1 MADEMM
7 EDYGTEVVEQSDTIG
22 GAAPALSAPPSAD
35 QESVDV
41 TSKEAEK
48 LMPRLLLGFNQY
60 ADARKEQ
67 EEHWRES
74 CAIYEG
80 RDGEDAQWP
89 YTSRYEIPEAFRQT
103 EGMKAF
109 ILNGFFSQPN
119 WFEYKARHYGSEEDA
134 NISTHVVQWQLK
146 HFDQE
151 DDLMTWPMEVVH
163 NGVSYVQYGWSHFK
177 RLKYKFN
184 RTENEEYNKQW
195 EQESTE
201 EMQGAPFIEYL
212 SPWKVFHHPGVD
224 KIEHSPLVYVVQHVS
239 GDYLLT
245 QARTGFF
252 DMKRVY
258 QALQEKNA
266 IPRDVEIGDIEAGTE
281 LLGDPEFELMY
292 VWTNGGRV
300 YAIVNRNTM
309 VQGNMNEYGEIP
321 LLNQRN
327 YQAPGNPFGISEPK
341 QLQPEQSLI
350 RDMMSMGVDSHF
362 FKLQPMYIYNS
373 DLARYFG
380 DKDFAFRPGMAF
392 QSDAGAQAIVP
403 VTTQADSAQIF
414 SNAERIRQYA
424 QLRTNFT
431 DIVAGTGTDGAQTA
445 FAHGS
450 LQTAATNRLN
460 ARMLLWE
467 TRLRKLYEKLHA
479 LNAAY
484 LDERVAIQIEGING
498 GKAYGRY
505 KDGGVAYGDN
515 PLSSGMDAIPG
526 FGKESFTPEVDVEV
540 KMPRTMEA
548 PQQRQARLMTLW
560 GAISQD
566 PRWAVEPIM
575 EEIGRAFE
583 FPSPKRLIV
592 RPATAQRDAAKENA
606 DFLSNGVIPEPLGS
620 DDHQVHL
627 ELHAYMPQMPA
638 FKGLP
643 QTLRAQF
650 LQHMQIHQAYLQKIQ
665 EMTMG
670 QSGMAAPPQPTR
682 GDSASPEVRE
692 QSSMMADEMSSPG
705 EMGAAEMGAT
715 A

>member
-1 MADEMM
+1 MLDEM
-7 EDYGTEVVEQSDTIG
+7 DDGTEIIERNDTIG
-22 GAAPALSAPPSAD
+22 GAAPAISAQPNGT
-35 QESVDV
+35 QESVDL
-41 TSKEAEK
+41 TKKEEAK

-67 EEHWRES
+67 ESHWIDS

-80 RDGEDAQWP
+80 RDGEDSQWP

-109 ILNGFFSQPN
+109 ILNGFFSQPQ
-119 WFEYKARHYGSEEDA
+119 WLEYKARHYGNEEDA
-134 NISTHVVQWQLK
+134 NISTHIVLWQLK

-163 NGVSYVQYGWSHFK
+163 HGVSYCQYGWSHFK

-184 RTENEEYNKQW
+184 RTENCEYDKQW

-201 EMQGAPFIEYL
+201 EMQGAPFVEYL

-245 QARTGFF
+245 QARAGFF
-252 DMKRVY
+252 NLQQVY
-258 QALQEKNA
+258 KALQEKNA
-266 IPRDVEIGDIEAGTE
+266 IPRDVEIGEIGPDAE
-281 LLGDPEFELMY
+281 LLGDPEFELMT

-300 YAIVNRNTM
+300 YAIVNRSTM
-309 VQGNMNEYGEIP
+309 IQGNMNEYGEIP

-373 DLARYFG
+373 DVARYFG

-392 QSDAGAQAIVP
+392 QSDAGEKAIIP
-403 VTTQADSAQIF
+403 VTTQADSSQIF

-445 FAHGS
+445 FAHGA
-450 LQTAATNRLN
+450 LQQAATSRLN
-460 ARMLLWE
+460 AKMLLWE

-484 LDERVAIQIEGING
+484 LDERVAIQIEGVSG

-515 PLSSGMDAIPG
+515 PLGAGREVTPG
-526 FGKESFTPEVDVEV
+526 FGVESFTPEVDVEV

-548 PQQRQARLMTLW
+548 PQQRQVRLMTLW
-560 GAISQD
+560 NAISQD
-566 PRWAVEPIM
+566 PRWAVEPVM

-606 DFLSNGVIPEPLGS
+606 DFLSNGVIPEPLSS
-620 DDHQVHL
+620 DDHQIHL
-627 ELHAYMPQMPA
+627 ELHAYLPQMPTYQNI
-638 FKGLP
+638 P

-650 LQHMQIHQAYLQKIQ
+650 LQHMQIHQSYLQQIQ
-665 EMTMG
+665 QMTMG
-670 QSGMAAPPQPTR
+670 QSGVAAPAEPTQ
-682 GDSASPEVRE
+682 GDGTSPEIRE
-692 QSSMMADEMSSPG
+692 QSSQMAEETSAPGMMGAS
-705 EMGAAEMGAT
+705 EMGAMA
-715 A
+715 